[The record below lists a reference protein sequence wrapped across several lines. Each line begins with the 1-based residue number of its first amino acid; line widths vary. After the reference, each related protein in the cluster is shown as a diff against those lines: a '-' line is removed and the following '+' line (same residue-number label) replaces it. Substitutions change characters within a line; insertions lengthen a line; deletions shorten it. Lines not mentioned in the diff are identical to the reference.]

1 MGEPPHAQIECDLSC
16 RSQLYPKMFVVD
28 TYPPGGTVAVID
40 ADFGEFVLAEGSG
53 LDQHRVA
60 FDGIRVYER

>member
-1 MGEPPHAQIECDLSC
+1 
-16 RSQLYPKMFVVD
+16 MFVVD